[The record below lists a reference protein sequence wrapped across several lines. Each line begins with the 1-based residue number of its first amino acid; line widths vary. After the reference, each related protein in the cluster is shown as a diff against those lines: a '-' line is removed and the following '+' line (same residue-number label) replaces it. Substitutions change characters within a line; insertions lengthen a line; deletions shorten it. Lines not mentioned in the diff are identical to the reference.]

1 MDRWM
6 RENEE
11 KSAMNVNPKTVPGP
25 SALQYSDAEPAIII
39 ETRLEEFFETGV
51 RSTIGEWEPL

>member
-1 MDRWM
+1 M